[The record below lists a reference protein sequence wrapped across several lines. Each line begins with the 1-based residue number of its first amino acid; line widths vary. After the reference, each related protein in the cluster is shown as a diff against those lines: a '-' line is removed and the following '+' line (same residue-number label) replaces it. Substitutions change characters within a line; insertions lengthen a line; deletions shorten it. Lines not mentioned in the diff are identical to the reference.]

1 MYISQQTAKKRNLAI
16 ALMNGSITLIILL
29 IAPLGLLAVIVN
41 TILITLASYGTG
53 VISDRVIYYL
63 SQRQANSFANS
74 HQGNQS
80 VYPPTERQSDDIRRY

>member
-1 MYISQQTAKKRNLAI
+1 MYISQSTAQKRNWAI
-16 ALMNGSITLIILL
+16 ALINGSITLIILL

-63 SQRQANSFANS
+63 SQRQQNSFANNN
-74 HQGNQS
+74 QNNQS
-80 VYPPTERQSDDIRRY
+80 VYPSTERQSDDLRRY

>member
-1 MYISQQTAKKRNLAI
+1 MFISQQTAKKRNLAI
-16 ALMNGSITLIILL
+16 ALINGSITLIILL

-53 VISDRVIYYL
+53 VMSDRVIYYL

-74 HQGNQS
+74 NQDNQS

>member
-1 MYISQQTAKKRNLAI
+1 MYISQSTAQKRNWAI
-16 ALMNGSITLIILL
+16 ALINGSITLIILL

-63 SQRQANSFANS
+63 SQKQQNSFANN
-74 HQGNQS
+74 QGNQS

>member
-1 MYISQQTAKKRNLAI
+1 MFISHQTAKKRNLAI

-53 VISDRVIYYL
+53 VMSDRVIYYL
-63 SQRQANSFANS
+63 SQRQQNSFANNQS
-74 HQGNQS
+74 NQS